1 MIWNT
6 FFHVQ
11 TDNLGGVRT
20 LARMVFAL
28 FSSFWQCQKQ
38 IKKMGSKK
46 VLHGARLTEGWGS
59 KAIWAMPY
67 GNNTFQ
73 NGASLSKRIWMPNGE
88 ILTSQ
93 LQKS

>member
-1 MIWNT
+1 
-6 FFHVQ
+6 
-11 TDNLGGVRT
+11 
-20 LARMVFAL
+20 
-28 FSSFWQCQKQ
+28 
-38 IKKMGSKK
+38 MGSKK
-46 VLHGARLTEGWGS
+46 VLRGARLTEGGGS